1 MFPFSSGEVSF
12 VSGSASASPA
22 SVSFTPSCNAS
33 SVVIGGRR
41 YGVAFTASIK
51 DSSDNVIADA
61 IISATADTSGKNAAA
76 LVTLEKITCEL
87 KANETYY
94 LYIPAQGDNYCCF
107 AFVIYS

>member
-12 VSGSASASPA
+12 VSGSASASVP
-22 SVSFTPSCNAS
+22 FTPSCNTS

-41 YGVAFTASIK
+41 YGAAFTASIK

-94 LYIPAQGDNYCCF
+94 LYIPAPGANYCCF
-107 AFVIYS
+107 AFVMYS